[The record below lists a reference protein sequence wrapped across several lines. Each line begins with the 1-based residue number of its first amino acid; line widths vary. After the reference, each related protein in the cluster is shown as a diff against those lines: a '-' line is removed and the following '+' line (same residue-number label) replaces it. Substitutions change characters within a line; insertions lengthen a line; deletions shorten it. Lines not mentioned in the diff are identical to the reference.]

1 MNARTVARLAR
12 KDLSL
17 LRWPFLLYVALGGL
31 AVGLAGIDDRAAR
44 SLGLTL
50 AANVLIA
57 TCFHLVL
64 SNVLGERQNRTLAFT
79 LSLPVAP
86 REIVAAKLASS
97 VVMYL
102 ACGLLATTA
111 MVHLAPV
118 DVFAA
123 MAADGRGLLAHL
135 AGWSAYFA
143 LVLGAFLALFAIVLA
158 TAIVSE
164 SHGWTMASAVGLI
177 FVVGNGLFLFGPRL
191 AVVARY
197 GRDLRRGGPALFWT
211 LVVEALVIAGILWL
225 TFRLYERKKSF
236 L

>member
-17 LRWPFLLYVALGGL
+17 LRWPFLLYVSLGAL
-31 AVGLAGIDDRAAR
+31 AVGLSSLDDRAAR
-44 SLGLTL
+44 SLGLTM

-64 SNVLGERQNRTLAFT
+64 SNVLGERQNRTLAFA
-79 LSLPVAP
+79 LSLPVSP
-86 REIVAAKLASS
+86 REIVASKLVSS
-97 VVMYL
+97 VVLYVV
-102 ACGLLATTA
+102 CGLLATTA

-123 MAADGRGLLAHL
+123 MATDGRGLLSHA

-143 LVLGAFLALFAIVLA
+143 LVLGGFLALFSIVLA
-158 TAIVSE
+158 TAILSE

-177 FVVGNGLFLFGPRL
+177 FVVGNGLFLFGPKL
-191 AVVARY
+191 AAVARY
-197 GRDLRRGGPALFWT
+197 ARELRRGGPALFWT
-211 LVVEALVIAGILWL
+211 LGVEALAITAILGL

>member
-17 LRWPFLLYVALGGL
+17 LRWPFLLYLALGGL
-31 AVGLAGIDDRAAR
+31 AVGLSGLDDRAAR
-44 SLGLTL
+44 SLGLTM

-64 SNVLGERQNRTLAFT
+64 SNVLGERQNRTLAFAM
-79 LSLPVAP
+79 SLPVSP
-86 REIVAAKLASS
+86 REIVAAKLLSS
-97 VVMYL
+97 VVMYV

-123 MAADGRGLLAHL
+123 MAADGRGLLSHL

-143 LVLGAFLALFAIVLA
+143 LVLGGFLALFSIVLA
-158 TAIVSE
+158 TAIVTD

-177 FVVGNGLFLFGPRL
+177 FVLGNGVFLFGPK
-191 AVVARY
+191 VEQFARY
-197 GRDLRRGGPALFWT
+197 FRDLRRGGPALAWT
-211 LVVEALVIAGILWL
+211 LAVEALIIAVILWV

>member
-1 MNARTVARLAR
+1 MNARTVVRLAR
-12 KDLSL
+12 KDLSI
-17 LRWPFLLYVALGGL
+17 LRWPFLLYIALGSLAVALAGL
-31 AVGLAGIDDRAAR
+31 DDRASR

-64 SNVLGERQNRTLAFT
+64 SNVLGERRERTLAFT
-79 LSLPVAP
+79 LALPVAP
-86 REIVAAKLASS
+86 REIVAAKLLSS
-97 VVMYL
+97 VVMYV

-111 MVHLAPV
+111 LVHLAPV

-123 MAADGRGLLAHL
+123 MANDGRGLLSHA

-143 LVLGAFLALFAIVLA
+143 LVLGGFLALFSLVLA
-158 TAIVSE
+158 TAILSE
-164 SHGWTMASAVGLI
+164 SHGWTMASAVGMI

-191 AVVARY
+191 ATFARY
-197 GRDLRRGGPALFWT
+197 FRSLRHGGPALAWT
-211 LVVEALVIAGILWL
+211 LAVEGLVIAVILWL
-225 TFRLYERKKSF
+225 TLFLYERKKSF

>member
-1 MNARTVARLAR
+1 MNARTIARLAR
-12 KDLSL
+12 KDLAL
-17 LRWPFLLYVALGGL
+17 LRGPFLLYVALGLL

-79 LSLPVAP
+79 LSLPVSP

-123 MAADGRGLLAHL
+123 MASDGRGLLSHL
-135 AGWSAYFA
+135 AGWSAYFG
-143 LVLGAFLALFAIVLA
+143 LVLGGFLALFSLVLA

-177 FVVGNGLFLFGPRL
+177 FVVGNGLFLFGPKL

-197 GRDLRRGGPALFWT
+197 ARELRRGGPALFWT
-211 LVVEALVIAGILWL
+211 LAVETLVIAAILGL

>member
-1 MNARTVARLAR
+1 MNLRTVARLAQ
-12 KDLSL
+12 KDISI

-31 AVGLAGIDDRAAR
+31 AVGLAGLDDRAAR

-86 REIVAAKLASS
+86 REIVAAKLVSS
-97 VVMYL
+97 VIMYV

-111 MVHLAPV
+111 LVHLAPV
-118 DVFAA
+118 DIFAA
-123 MAADGRGLLAHL
+123 MASDGRSLLSHF

-143 LVLGAFLALFAIVLA
+143 LVLGGFLALFSLVLA
-158 TAIVSE
+158 TAIVTE

-177 FVVGNGLFLFGPRL
+177 FVVGNGFFLFGPRL
-191 AVVARY
+191 EAVARY
-197 GRDLRRGGPALFWT
+197 TRDLRQGGPALFWT
-211 LVVEALVIAGILWL
+211 LGAEALAIAAILWV

>member
-1 MNARTVARLAR
+1 MNARAVALLAR
-12 KDLSL
+12 KDLSI

-31 AVGLAGIDDRAAR
+31 AVVLAGVDDRAAR

-86 REIVAAKLASS
+86 REIVAAKLVSS
-97 VVMYL
+97 VVMYVV
-102 ACGLLATTA
+102 CGLLATTA
-111 MVHLAPV
+111 MVHLSPV

-123 MAADGRGLLAHL
+123 MANDGRGWFSHM
-135 AGWSAYFA
+135 AGWSGYFA
-143 LVLGAFLALFAIVLA
+143 LVLGGFLGLFSLVLA
-158 TAIVSE
+158 TAIVTE
-164 SHGWTMASAVGLI
+164 SHGWTMAAAVGLI
-177 FVVGNGLFLFGPRL
+177 FVIGNGLFLFGPKL
-191 AVVARY
+191 EVIARY
-197 GRDLRRGGPALFWT
+197 FRDLRQGGPALSWT
-211 LVVEALVIAGILWL
+211 LAAEAMVIAVVLWA
-225 TFRLYERKKSF
+225 TFRLYERKQSF

>member
-1 MNARTVARLAR
+1 MNARTVALLAR

-17 LRWPFLLYVALGGL
+17 LRWPLLLYMAMGAL

-50 AANVLIA
+50 AANVFIA

-79 LSLPVAP
+79 LSLPVSP
-86 REIVAAKLASS
+86 REIVAGKLVSS

-102 ACGLLATTA
+102 ACGILATTA
-111 MVHLAPV
+111 LVHLAPV

-123 MAADGRGLLAHL
+123 MAADGRGLFSHL

-143 LVLGAFLALFAIVLA
+143 LVLGGFLALFSVVLA

-191 AVVARY
+191 AAVARY
-197 GRDLRRGGPALFWT
+197 TRDLRQGGPALFWT
-211 LVVEALVIAGILWL
+211 LGAEALAIAAILGV

>member
-1 MNARTVARLAR
+1 MNARAVVRLAR

-31 AVGLAGIDDRAAR
+31 AVGLSGLDDRAAR
-44 SLGLTL
+44 SLGLTM

-64 SNVLGERQNRTLAFT
+64 SNVLGERQNRTLAFA
-79 LSLPVAP
+79 LSLPVSP
-86 REIVAAKLASS
+86 REIVAAKLVSS
-97 VVMYL
+97 LVMYVV
-102 ACGLLATTA
+102 CGLLATTA
-111 MVHLAPV
+111 LVHLAPV

-123 MAADGRGLLAHL
+123 MAADGRGLFAHL
-135 AGWSAYFA
+135 AGWSAYFS
-143 LVLGAFLALFAIVLA
+143 LVLGGFLALFSIVLA

-177 FVVGNGLFLFGPRL
+177 FVVGNGLFLFGPKLERF
-191 AVVARY
+191 ARY
-197 GRDLRRGGPALFWT
+197 FRDLRRGGPALPWT
-211 LVVEALVIAGILWL
+211 LAAEALAIAGVVWL
-225 TFRLYERKKSF
+225 TFRLFERKKSF

>member
-31 AVGLAGIDDRAAR
+31 AVGLSSLDDRAAR
-44 SLGLTL
+44 SLGLTM

-64 SNVLGERQNRTLAFT
+64 SNVLGERQNRTLAFA
-79 LSLPVAP
+79 LSLPVSP
-86 REIVAAKLASS
+86 REIVAAKLVSS
-97 VVMYL
+97 LVMYVV
-102 ACGLLATTA
+102 CGLLATTA
-111 MVHLAPV
+111 LVHLAPV

-123 MAADGRGLLAHL
+123 MATDGRGLFSHL

-143 LVLGAFLALFAIVLA
+143 LVLGGFLALFSIVLA

-177 FVVGNGLFLFGPRL
+177 FVVGNGLFLFGPKLERF
-191 AVVARY
+191 ARY
-197 GRDLRRGGPALFWT
+197 FRDLRRGGPALNWT
-211 LVVEALVIAGILWL
+211 LAVEALAIAGILWL

>member
-1 MNARTVARLAR
+1 MNARTVARLAQ
-12 KDLSL
+12 KDLAL
-17 LRWPFLLYVALGGL
+17 LRWPFLLYLAMGGL
-31 AVGLAGIDDRAAR
+31 AVFLSGLDDRSAR
-44 SLGLTL
+44 SLGLTM

-79 LSLPVAP
+79 LSLPVSP
-86 REIVAAKLASS
+86 REIVAGKLVSS
-97 VVMYL
+97 VVMYV

-123 MAADGRGLLAHL
+123 MAADGRGVVSHA
-135 AGWSAYFA
+135 AGWAAYFA
-143 LVLGAFLALFAIVLA
+143 LVLGGFLALFSIVLS

-177 FVVGNGLFLFGPRL
+177 FVVGNGLFLFGPKL
-191 AVVARY
+191 AVFARY
-197 GRDLRRGGPALFWT
+197 MRDLREGGPTLAWT
-211 LVVEALVIAGILWL
+211 LAFEGAAIAAVLWL
-225 TFRLYERKKSF
+225 TFFLYERKRSF

>member
-1 MNARTVARLAR
+1 VNARTVVRLAR
-12 KDLSL
+12 KDLSI
-17 LRWPFLLYVALGGL
+17 LRWPFLLYVALGAL

-64 SNVLGERQNRTLAFT
+64 GNVLGERQNKTLAFA
-79 LSLPVAP
+79 LSLPVTP
-86 REIVAAKLASS
+86 REIVAAKLVSS

-102 ACGLLATTA
+102 ACGVLATTA
-111 MVHLAPV
+111 LVHLAPV

-123 MAADGRGLLAHL
+123 MATDGRTLISHL
-135 AGWSAYFA
+135 VGWSAYFA
-143 LVLGAFLALFAIVLA
+143 LVLGGFLALFAIVLA

-177 FVVGNGLFLFGPRL
+177 FVVGNGLFLFGPKLERF
-191 AVVARY
+191 ARY
-197 GRDLRRGGPALFWT
+197 FRDLRRGGPALPWT
-211 LVVEALVIAGILWL
+211 LTVEALVIASVLWV
-225 TFRLYERKKSF
+225 TFRLYDRKRSY

>member
-1 MNARTVARLAR
+1 MKARTVARLAR

-17 LRWPFLLYVALGGL
+17 LRWPFLLYVALGAL
-31 AVGLAGIDDRAAR
+31 AVGLAGIDDRSAR

-64 SNVLGERQNRTLAFT
+64 GNILGERQNRTLAFAM
-79 LSLPVAP
+79 SLPVSP
-86 REIVAAKLASS
+86 REVMAAKLVSS
-97 VVMYL
+97 AAMYFV
-102 ACGLLATTA
+102 CGLLATTA

-123 MAADGRGLLAHL
+123 ISADGRGLVSHL
-135 AGWSAYFA
+135 AGWAAYFG
-143 LVLGAFLALFAIVLA
+143 LVLGGCFALFSVVLA

-164 SHGWTMASAVGLI
+164 SHGWTMASAAGLM
-177 FVVGNGLFLFGPRL
+177 FVVFNGLFLFGPKF
-191 AVVARY
+191 AVIARY
-197 GRDLRRGGPALFWT
+197 FRELRQGGPALSWT
-211 LVVEALVIAGILWL
+211 VAVEGLVIAGILGL
-225 TFRLYERKKSF
+225 AFRLYARKRSF

>member
-1 MNARTVARLAR
+1 MNGRTVARLAR
-12 KDLSL
+12 KDLSI
-17 LRWPFLLYVALGGL
+17 LRWPFLLYIALGTL

-64 SNVLGERQNRTLAFT
+64 SNVLGERQNRTLAFA
-79 LSLPVAP
+79 LSLPVSP
-86 REIVAAKLASS
+86 REIVAAKLVSS
-97 VVMYL
+97 VVMYVV
-102 ACGLLATTA
+102 CGLLATTA
-111 MVHLAPV
+111 LVHLAPV

-123 MAADGRGLLAHL
+123 MATDGRGGLSHL

-143 LVLGAFLALFAIVLA
+143 LVLGGFLALFSLVLA

-177 FVVGNGLFLFGPRL
+177 FVVGNGLFLFGPKVA
-191 AVVARY
+191 AVAHY
-197 GRDLRRGGPALFWT
+197 ARDLWRGGPSLLWT
-211 LVVEALVIAGILWL
+211 LAAEALVITAILWL

>member
-1 MNARTVARLAR
+1 VNARTVARLAQ

-17 LRWPFLLYVALGGL
+17 LRWPFLLYLAMGGL
-31 AVGLAGIDDRAAR
+31 AVVLSGLDDRAAR

-79 LSLPVAP
+79 LSLPVSP
-86 REIVAAKLASS
+86 REIVAAKLVSS
-97 VVMYL
+97 VVMYA

-123 MAADGRGLLAHL
+123 MAADGRGLLAHA
-135 AGWSAYFA
+135 AGWIAYFA
-143 LVLGAFLALFAIVLA
+143 LVLGGFLALFSLVLA

-177 FVVGNGLFLFGPRL
+177 FLAGNGMFLFGPKL
-191 AVVARY
+191 AVLARY
-197 GRDLRRGGPALFWT
+197 FRDLRQGGTALPWT
-211 LVVEALVIAGILWL
+211 LAIEGAVIAAVLWI
-225 TFRLYERKKSF
+225 TFRLYERKRSY

>member
-1 MNARTVARLAR
+1 MNLRTVARLAQ

-17 LRWPFLLYVALGGL
+17 LRWPFLLYLAMGGL
-31 AVGLAGIDDRAAR
+31 AVVLSGLDDRAAR

-79 LSLPVAP
+79 LSLPVSP

-97 VVMYL
+97 VVMYV

-123 MAADGRGLLAHL
+123 MASDGRGLLAHA
-135 AGWSAYFA
+135 AGWTAYFT
-143 LVLGAFLALFAIVLA
+143 LVLGGFLALFSLVLA

-177 FVVGNGLFLFGPRL
+177 FVAGNGMFLFGPKL
-191 AVVARY
+191 AVLARY
-197 GRDLRRGGPALFWT
+197 FRDLRQGGAALPWT
-211 LVVEALVIAGILWL
+211 LAIEGAVIAAVLWI
-225 TFRLYERKKSF
+225 TFRLYERKRSF

>member
-1 MNARTVARLAR
+1 MNARAVVRLAR

-31 AVGLAGIDDRAAR
+31 AVGLSGLDDRAAR
-44 SLGLTL
+44 SLGLTM

-64 SNVLGERQNRTLAFT
+64 SNVLGERQNRTLAFA
-79 LSLPVAP
+79 LSLPVSP
-86 REIVAAKLASS
+86 REIVAAKLVSS
-97 VVMYL
+97 LVMYVV
-102 ACGLLATTA
+102 CGLLATTA
-111 MVHLAPV
+111 LVHLAPV

-123 MAADGRGLLAHL
+123 MATDGRGLLSHL

-143 LVLGAFLALFAIVLA
+143 LVLGGFLALFSIVLA

-177 FVVGNGLFLFGPRL
+177 FVVGNGLFLFGPKLERF
-191 AVVARY
+191 ARY
-197 GRDLRRGGPALFWT
+197 FRDLRRGGPALTWT
-211 LVVEALVIAGILWL
+211 LVVEALVIAGIVGL
-225 TFRLYERKKSF
+225 TFRLFERKKSF

>member
-1 MNARTVARLAR
+1 MNARTVVRLAR

-17 LRWPFLLYVALGGL
+17 LRWPFLLYVALGVV

-64 SNVLGERQNRTLAFT
+64 SNVLGERQHRTLAFV
-79 LSLPVAP
+79 LSLPVSP
-86 REIVAAKLASS
+86 REIVAAKLLSS

-123 MAADGRGLLAHL
+123 MASDGRGFVSHL

-143 LVLGAFLALFAIVLA
+143 LVLGGFLALFSIVLA

-191 AVVARY
+191 AAVARY
-197 GRDLRRGGPALFWT
+197 ARDLRQGGAALYWT
-211 LVVEALVIAGILWL
+211 LGAEALAITAILWG

>member
-1 MNARTVARLAR
+1 VNARTVARLAR

-17 LRWPFLLYVALGGL
+17 LRWPFLLYIGLGVL
-31 AVGLAGIDDRAAR
+31 AVVLSGIDDRAAR

-64 SNVLGERQNRTLAFT
+64 SNVLGERQNRTLAFAM
-79 LSLPVAP
+79 SLPVAP
-86 REIVAAKLASS
+86 REIVAAKLLSS
-97 VVMYL
+97 VVMYA

-111 MVHLAPV
+111 LVHLAPV

-123 MAADGRGLLAHL
+123 MAADGRSLFSHLL
-135 AGWSAYFA
+135 GWSAYFA
-143 LVLGAFLALFAIVLA
+143 LVLGGFLALFSLVLA
-158 TAIVSE
+158 TAIVTE

-177 FVVGNGLFLFGPRL
+177 FVVGNGLFLFGPKL
-191 AVVARY
+191 AVFARY
-197 GRDLRRGGPALFWT
+197 FRDLRRGGPSLPWT
-211 LVVEALVIAGILWL
+211 LAVEALVIAGILGL
-225 TFRLYERKKSF
+225 AFRLYESKKSF

>member
-1 MNARTVARLAR
+1 VARLAQ
-12 KDLSL
+12 KDLSI
-17 LRWPFLLYVALGGL
+17 LRWPFLLYIVMGGL
-31 AVGLAGIDDRAAR
+31 AVGLSSLDDRAAR

-64 SNVLGERQNRTLAFT
+64 SNVLGERQSRTLAFT

-86 REIVAAKLASS
+86 REVVAAKLVSS
-97 VVMYL
+97 VFMYVT
-102 ACGLLATTA
+102 CGLLATTA
-111 MVHLAPV
+111 LVHLAPV

-123 MAADGRGLLAHL
+123 MATDGRGLLSHL
-135 AGWSAYFA
+135 AGWSAYFS
-143 LVLGAFLALFAIVLA
+143 LVLGGFLALFSLVLA
-158 TAIVSE
+158 TAILSE

-177 FVVGNGLFLFGPRL
+177 FVVGNGFFLFGPK
-191 AVVARY
+191 VETFARY
-197 GRDLRRGGPALFWT
+197 FRGLRRGGPALFWT
-211 LVVEALVIAGILWL
+211 LGVEALVITAILGF

>member
-1 MNARTVARLAR
+1 MNARTVVRLAR

-17 LRWPFLLYVALGGL
+17 LRWPFALYVALGAL

-64 SNVLGERQNRTLAFT
+64 GNVLGERQNRTLAFA
-79 LSLPVAP
+79 LSLPVSP
-86 REIVAAKLASS
+86 REIVAAKLVSS
-97 VVMYL
+97 VVMYVV
-102 ACGLLATTA
+102 CGLLATTA

-123 MAADGRGLLAHL
+123 MAADGRGLLSHL

-143 LVLGAFLALFAIVLA
+143 LVLGGFLALFSIVLA

-191 AVVARY
+191 AVVGHY
-197 GRDLRRGGPALFWT
+197 FRDLRRGGPALPWT
-211 LVVEALVIAGILWL
+211 LAVEAMVIAAILWV
-225 TFRLYERKKSF
+225 TFRLYESKKSF